1 MTGAKVVVGIILL
14 ALGFAIGFL
23 DVVPFS
29 NLEVSQLAGLAGLLG
44 MSTVVLTNKVLGMIL
59 TLIGGLL
66 VSTTKLMFIALALVA
81 LLIVLS

>member
-59 TLIGGLL
+59 TLVGGLL